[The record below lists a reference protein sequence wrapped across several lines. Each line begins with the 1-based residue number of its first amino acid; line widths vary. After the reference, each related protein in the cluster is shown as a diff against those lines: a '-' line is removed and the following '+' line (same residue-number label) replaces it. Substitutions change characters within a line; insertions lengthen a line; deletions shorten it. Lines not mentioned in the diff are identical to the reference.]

1 MHRRIHA
8 LDGANYIRNHMQTV
22 YEGMGG
28 MRFSIYLNPQ
38 TRGPQEDVAIIETTI
53 EQAVRAT
60 TAGVQGVALTEHH
73 FSGYNTYGNNFML
86 ASHLCALTP
95 RETTFLLAVAVPPLH
110 NPLRLAQSITLLDIL
125 TRGNVI
131 VGFAA
136 GGSPVEYAGL
146 GRDPSVRHEQMYH
159 NIEVMERALAKAES
173 DPPYEWETAFEH
185 GSLRTR
191 IMPGPYR
198 SSGPRFAR
206 ATQNDDG
213 VVWAAK
219 KGWYLFTARETPDV
233 IQSRFKLYVDA
244 LADSGYDAA
253 FIEERLD
260 WCLVQKQIII
270 RDTDEE
276 AVAFA
281 RERMGEMGAHQRK
294 NFAMTGDL
302 KDGQHLKSVVGVSP
316 QNPDEFLQKA
326 MIVGSPRSVVEQIE
340 SYAAAGARHMSLLFN
355 FGFQTPQESG
365 RSLDLF
371 LQEVLPRFREP
382 AGDRP

>member
-1 MHRRIHA
+1 
-8 LDGANYIRNHMQTV
+8 
-22 YEGMGG
+22 

-38 TRGPQEDVAIIETTI
+38 TRGPHEDVAIIETTI

-95 RETTFLLAVAVPPLH
+95 RDTTFLIAVAVPPLH
-110 NPLRLAQSITLLDIL
+110 NPLRLAQSATLLDIL

-131 VGFAA
+131 VGFAP

-146 GRDPSVRHEQMYH
+146 GRDPSVRHEQMMH
-159 NIEVMERALAKAES
+159 NLEVMERALAKAET
-173 DPPYEWETAFEH
+173 DPPYEWETAFER

-198 SSGPRFAR
+198 AAGTRFAR
-206 ATQNDDG
+206 ATQNDEG
-213 VVWAAK
+213 VIWTGK

-233 IQSRFKLYVDA
+233 IESRLKLYTDT
-244 LADSGYDAA
+244 LAASGYDAG

-260 WCLVQKQIII
+260 WSLVQKQVII
-270 RDTDEE
+270 RDTDAD
-276 AVAFA
+276 AVTFA
-281 RERMGEMGAHQRK
+281 RERMAEMGAHQQK
-294 NFAMTGDL
+294 SFSMTSDV
-302 KDGQHLKSVVGVSP
+302 KDSQHLRSVVGVSP
-316 QNPDEFLQKA
+316 QNPDEFLHKA
-326 MIVGSPRSVVEQIE
+326 MVVGSPSSVTEQLE
-340 SYAAAGARHMSLLFN
+340 AYAAAGARHVSLLFN
-355 FGFQTPQESG
+355 FGFQTPEQSG

-371 LQEVLPRFREP
+371 LQEVFPRFRST
-382 AGDRP
+382 AGAPS